1 MHPEHGIRTLNNLQI
16 FDGEK
21 VARIVEET
29 GCKL

>member
-1 MHPEHGIRTLNNLQI
+1 MHPEHGIRTLTNLRI

-21 VARIVEET
+21 VARTIEET